1 MEIVDDAVVL
11 VRFCLCKLSISH
23 NVWLRSTK
31 NHLVES
37 TSDLNKSIKNIIMK
51 LKHPKYKKYF
61 GRELFCCW
69 DDVRKIF
76 LPHFGHP
83 DYAQYLPLQKKVHF
97 WNNIHIERCQF
108 RPPIP
113 EFRESES
120 PAPSSKYRAFALLQL
135 QLAGHQLQIQLKSML
150 LCVMRMF
157 SLSLC
162 FFYTS

>member
-11 VRFCLCKLSISH
+11 VHFCLCKLSISH
-23 NVWLRSTK
+23 NVWFRSTK

-37 TSDLNKSIKNIIMK
+37 TSDLNKSIKNNIMK

-83 DYAQYLPLQKKVHF
+83 DYAQYLPLPPTEQVYF
-97 WNNIHIERCQF
+97 WNNIEMCQF
-108 RPPIP
+108 RPRNPGIP
-113 EFRESES
+113 GNPGSVKALFVWQVLLFYSVVWTKTGQQVGTFLVSE
-120 PAPSSKYRAFALLQL
+120 
-135 QLAGHQLQIQLKSML
+135 
-150 LCVMRMF
+150 
-157 SLSLC
+157 
-162 FFYTS
+162 